1 MIIIGHRGAA
11 SYEPENTLL
20 SIGKAIDL
28 KVNAVE
34 IDVHLT
40 KDNNLVV
47 IHDDKVDKTTN
58 NKGYVKNFNLSELK
72 KLDAGKNEKIP
83 TLQEVIDFVKGKIK
97 LIIELKGLKTA
108 KPVVRLIEKN
118 KIVKDVYVISFWHDM
133 VKEVK
138 ELNKNIKTGV
148 LFVGHPVNAVNL
160 AKDADADVL
169 VMNYKFISKKLVD
182 DAHKSSLKVFVWNID
197 DKEDIKPIA
206 DLKVDAIG
214 SNKPDIIVE
223 YFKKK

>member
-20 SIGKAIDL
+20 SIGKAISL
-28 KVNAVE
+28 KVDAVE
-34 IDVHLT
+34 VDVHLT
-40 KDNNLVV
+40 QDNNLVV
-47 IHDDKVDKTTN
+47 IHDNKVDRTTN
-58 NKGYVKNFNLSELK
+58 GRGYVKNFNFNELK

-108 KPVVRLIEKN
+108 KHVVRLVEKN
-118 KIVKDVYVISFWHDM
+118 KIIEDVYVISFWHDI

-138 ELNKNIKTGV
+138 ELNKNLKTGV

-160 AKDADADVL
+160 AKDADSDAL
-169 VMNYKFISKKLVD
+169 VMNYNFISKKLVD
-182 DAHKSSLKVFVWNID
+182 DAHKAGLRVFVWNID
-197 DKEDIKPIA
+197 NKEEIKPIA
-206 DLKVDAIG
+206 DLEVDGIG
-214 SNKPDIIVE
+214 SNKPDILVE
-223 YFKKK
+223 YFKK